1 MTQINLTNL
10 QKKSFKNP
18 KVLYVIIGILSL
30 IIIGLSIYFTFEGLI
45 AKSDDQKW
53 VEIRPLIIDD
63 AKLVNVSKLT
73 KEEFG
78 KRSNERLKLINCDK
92 IVKLS
97 EIQNC
102 SNLKKITTL
111 QAQSPDLLNK
121 GDSTVANSDDLVQS
135 ALQVLYWDSKN

>member
-30 IIIGLSIYFTFEGLI
+30 IIIALSIYFTFEGLI

-78 KRSNERLKLINCDK
+78 KRSNERLKLINCNK

>member
-30 IIIGLSIYFTFEGLI
+30 IIIALSIYFTFEGLI

>member
-30 IIIGLSIYFTFEGLI
+30 IIIALSIYFTFEGLI

-121 GDSTVANSDDLVQS
+121 GDSKVANSDDLVQS